1 MNEEY
6 EGDETG
12 IYKPFDFYS
21 ILKTYNDSGEIKRR
35 FYRTPEQMN
44 NKINKYLLHNQSI
57 KYETKY
63 MNIRLKYRYYSSMKE
78 EEEEYIKQLNSKE
91 KIFDYRPKYI
101 KKKKCDLW
109 KKQVKYYFFI
119 GSILLFIVFI
129 QFNSLYLH

>member
-1 MNEEY
+1 
-6 EGDETG
+6 
-12 IYKPFDFYS
+12 
-21 ILKTYNDSGEIKRR
+21 
-35 FYRTPEQMN
+35 
-44 NKINKYLLHNQSI
+44 
-57 KYETKY
+57 